1 MKFEHLSSAKNNNN
15 NNNNKKKKSY
25 FTFEIQ
31 SLSFLNFTLKN
42 VLHIKSN
49 FNDQAN
55 NVTFKESKNS
65 YTFFFFILLFVFFVI
80 LFVIDQYLLNCDNT
94 NLLLI
99 IDSQAINSN
108 LNNCF
113 NNCNLFFNDL
123 LINIVQELE

>member
-1 MKFEHLSSAKNNNN
+1 MKFEHLSSTK

-49 FNDQAN
+49 FNDQTN
-55 NVTFKESKNS
+55 NFTFKESKNS
-65 YTFFFFILLFVFFVI
+65 YIFFFLIVFLFFFVI
-80 LFVIDQYLLNCDNT
+80 LFLIDQHVLNCGNT
-94 NLLLI
+94 ALFLI
-99 IDSQAINSN
+99 IDSQTIGFHT
-108 LNNCF
+108 NNCF

>member
-1 MKFEHLSSAKNNNN
+1 MKFEHLLSTK

-25 FTFEIQ
+25 FTFEIR

-49 FNDQAN
+49 FNDQTDN
-55 NVTFKESKNS
+55 FTFKESKNS
-65 YTFFFFILLFVFFVI
+65 YIFFFLILFLFFFVI
-80 LFVIDQYLLNCDNT
+80 LFLIDQCLLNCDNT
-94 NLLLI
+94 TLLLI
-99 IDSQAINSN
+99 IDNQTINFN
-108 LNNCF
+108 TNNCF